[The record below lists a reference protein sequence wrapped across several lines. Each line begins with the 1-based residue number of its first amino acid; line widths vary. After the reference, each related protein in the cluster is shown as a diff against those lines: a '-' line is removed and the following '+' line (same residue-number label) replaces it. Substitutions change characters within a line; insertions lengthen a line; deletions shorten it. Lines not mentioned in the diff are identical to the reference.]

1 MSTKR
6 MGKYELGRVL
16 GHGSFSKV
24 RLGTDT
30 TNGEVFAVK
39 IIDKAQLA
47 KQRLEEQLKREIAVL
62 KTLRHKHIVAM
73 REVLQTSRHI
83 YIVLELV
90 EGGELFEQIVQERRF
105 PEEKARRYFQ
115 QLILAVKYCH
125 KQGIAHRDLKPENLL
140 LDKAGHIKIS
150 DFGLAN
156 LTNDSGDLMSTVCGT
171 PNYVAPEVIRDQG
184 YSGFSADVWSCGIIL
199 YVMMS
204 GHQAFDDP
212 NVKALFNKIE
222 RGEYQ
227 MSRYFTEGA
236 KDLISKILVVDAAKR
251 LTIEE
256 IIQHP
261 WFQVG
266 FDASQLAQTEQ
277 IIDVTDD
284 DKKGALQT
292 IPDSDPAASTNPGDG
307 VETQTGDDGF
317 AIAQRMMGA
326 TLGSLSKSNPLP
338 SANVASPSGPPPQA
352 PAGAVRGLLYK
363 GKLDAAIKD
372 IHAALKTMAPN
383 VNCMKGEGHTTEL
396 KGFVNAKRGLVT
408 FVVEVTPTTVPQ
420 MVLVEAKKGRGDV
433 LDFGDMLSQLHTL
446 LAGKVLSQP
455 TM

>member
-30 TNGEVFAVK
+30 TNGDVFAVK

-62 KTLRHKHIVAM
+62 KTLRHKHIVSM

-90 EGGELFEQIVQERRF
+90 EGGELFEQIVSERRF

-125 KQGIAHRDLKPENLL
+125 TQGIAHRDLKPENLL
-140 LDKAGHIKIS
+140 LDKHGIIKIS

-251 LTIEE
+251 LTLEE

-266 FDASQLAQTEQ
+266 FDVADLAQTNQVINVTEDEQ
-277 IIDVTDD
+277 
-284 DKKGALQT
+284 KGALVT
-292 IPDSDPAASTNPGDG
+292 ISEDQEGGNNGNGAASA
-307 VETQTGDDGF
+307 ETQVGDDAF

-338 SANVASPSGPPPQA
+338 AASSTATAAPAA

-363 GKLDAAIKD
+363 GKLDDAIKD

-383 VNCMKGEGHTTEL
+383 VNCMKGEGHTMEL

-408 FVVEVTPTTVPQ
+408 FVVEVTPTTVPGV
-420 MVLVEAKKGRGDV
+420 VLVEAKKGRGDV
-433 LDFGDMLSQLHTL
+433 LDFGDMLTQLHAL
-446 LAGKVLSQP
+446 LAGKVSSQP